1 MKYQQIGLI
10 VLGLMVGLF
19 CMPGSAGAQSA
30 VSVTVDQ
37 STTGQ
42 MVSLDF
48 QGFSYETLL
57 IFPDSSGNSLFSGT
71 NTPPINIFKTLAIK
85 HLRIGRN
92 NANNVNDN
100 NGQLPADSTSKAANT
115 CP

>member
-57 IFPDSSGNSLFSGT
+57 IFPDSTGNSLFSGT
-71 NTPPINIFKTLAIK
+71 NTPLLNTFKPHATNTL
-85 HLRIGRN
+85 
-92 NANNVNDN
+92 
-100 NGQLPADSTSKAANT
+100 QLPAINPPNPHANHRHL
-115 CP
+115 PP